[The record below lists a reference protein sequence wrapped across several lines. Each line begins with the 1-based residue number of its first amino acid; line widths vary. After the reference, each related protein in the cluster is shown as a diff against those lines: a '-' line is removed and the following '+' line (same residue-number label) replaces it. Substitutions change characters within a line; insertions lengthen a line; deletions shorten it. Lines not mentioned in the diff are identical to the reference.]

1 MILLPVVALSKV
13 DKLAPIKVCALIV
26 DAVVLPSTRAYVGIM
41 TLLKASVMQYTL
53 QPNIALGE
61 TLDLIFWVGRW

>member
-1 MILLPVVALSKV
+1 
-13 DKLAPIKVCALIV
+13 
-26 DAVVLPSTRAYVGIM
+26 VGIM

-53 QPNIALGE
+53 QPKISLGE